1 MIVSPLVFAK
11 KNLSQKSRNISYV
24 KKTFE
29 NVLLGRKK
37 SECDD
42 LVENNIFNCNL
53 IDGNIYYF
61 NDTELFQ
68 EYKIYK
74 TDHFEIKVL
83 FEKSFRCGATKII
96 VTEL

>member
-1 MIVSPLVFAK
+1 MSKKLSKMFYLV
-11 KNLSQKSRNISYV
+11 
-24 KKTFE
+24 E
-29 NVLLGRKK
+29 KK